1 MIERIILCFCSLLC
15 AFPFYI
21 FPMIGKD
28 SREPMSFWT
37 GDTSLKGKVRD
48 IKAYNLAMSKL
59 YKTYG
64 SVFLAAA
71 VGGAVYPLA
80 GLVILLLNSTLGI
93 YIVYRKYKSILAQYS

>member
-15 AFPFYI
+15 AFPFYA

-37 GDTSLKGKVRD
+37 GDTSLKGKVLD
-48 IKAYNLAMSKL
+48 VKAYNLAMFRL
-59 YKTYG
+59 YKKYG
-64 SVFLAAA
+64 AVFVVAA
-71 VGGAVYPLA
+71 VCSAVYPLA

-93 YIVYRKYKSILAQYS
+93 YLVYRKYKSILAKYS